1 MILGGMVLSL
11 LASIFLLQENANVV
25 SYEQKQFEESKEVN
39 KKSTNNNM
47 PIDNEVPVENE

>member
-25 SYEQKQFEESKEVN
+25 SYEQKQFEESKKVN
-39 KKSTNNNM
+39 KKITNNNM